1 MKSRK
6 AMELSVNFI
15 VTFIL
20 AIVVF
25 GMGIMFARNIM
36 SGGTELTQQ
45 TYEKFNQNIDELVC
59 SRGESICLSS
69 STKDIERGKIDSFSV
84 AIKNDLKDRTTF
96 KMEVTPSRAYN
107 SDNTEM
113 TLSTGGW
120 NIDFMYDESEFSLE
134 PGESRTIPVLVSPK
148 RSAITGKYSYN
159 AVFSYEQ
166 IDANGLPALHA
177 YPDEKKNK
185 FYVNVK

>member
-6 AMELSVNFI
+6 AIELSVNFI

-25 GMGIMFARNIM
+25 GMGIIFARNIM

-45 TYEKFNQNIDELVC
+45 TYEKFDQQIGELTC

-69 STKDIERGKIDSFSV
+69 STKDIERGKVDAFPV
-84 AIKNDLKDRTTF
+84 TIKNDLKEKTAF
-96 KMEVTPSRAYN
+96 IMNVEPSRAYN

-113 TLSTGGW
+113 TIPTGEW
-120 NIDFMYDESEFSLE
+120 NIDFLYDDTEFTLE

-148 RSAITGKYSYN
+148 KSAVTGKYSYN
-159 AVFSYEQ
+159 AVFSYR
-166 IDANGLPALHA
+166 DSAGSLLP
-177 YPDEKKNK
+177 YPDEKINK

>member
-6 AMELSVNFI
+6 AIELSVNFI

-25 GMGIMFARNIM
+25 GMGIIFARNIM
-36 SGGTELTQQ
+36 GGGTELTQQ
-45 TYEKFNQNIDELVC
+45 TYDKFDQQIGELTC

-69 STKDIERGKIDSFSV
+69 STKDIERGKIDAFPV
-84 AIKNDLKDRTTF
+84 TIKNDLKDKTTF
-96 KMEVTPSRAYN
+96 KMAVTTSRAYN
-107 SDNTEM
+107 NDNSEM
-113 TLSTGGW
+113 DPPLTDW
-120 NIDFMYDESEFSLE
+120 NIDFMYDDSEFSLD

-148 RSAITGKYSYN
+148 KKALTGKYSYN
-159 AVFSYEQ
+159 VVFSYQ
-166 IDANGLPALHA
+166 DAALSVWHH
-177 YPDEKKNK
+177 YPDEKINK